1 MSSSGT
7 KRKNIVTNLVSNE
20 FNFVKIGRSK
30 LNSGATVLRNISLP
44 DKEGILATLSD
55 VVSGGGDVTLNTPQT
70 LTNKNLTSATNTFP
84 STLLTT
90 TDAQTVTNKNLTSA
104 TNTFPS
110 TLLSTTG
117 TQTVTNKNLTSAT
130 NTFPSTLVD
139 TSSTQTISAQKTII
153 NPILENPLV
162 TTDAANAP
170 LTSLV
175 LFMES
180 NDIGSTAILT
190 NKNLTSA
197 TNTFPS
203 TLLTTTGTQTV
214 TNKNL
219 TSATNTFPST
229 LLTTTD
235 VQTVTNKNLTSATNT
250 FPSTFATTT
259 ASQVLTNK
267 DLSSSTNTFPNF
279 VKTGVAWPT
288 VQGPGISLVDG
299 TTVSAANQF
308 QGVTLRTGVNT
319 VQDTFSTAGQTNI
332 SDIYFNQR
340 TLASTNVAQ
349 AYTNASTLCIEG
361 PPIAGTNVTLTPANT
376 NSLRVQT
383 GNARLVGLGTPAIPA
398 LAIGSAGNDGIYSSA
413 AGAVNVATAGVL
425 RQTTSSAGL
434 VLAGGLSVTTSGIG
448 GFSGGSG
455 GFSSSGPLVCT
466 GASSVTT
473 CALRPTN
480 NANTGIFGTAAT
492 ALNCAVGGTQILG
505 LTSTGASVT
514 GNLTASGVVNL
525 NGGKRVSTIGTTT
538 LQEVRGSVTISAVIP
553 MGTFYNHG
561 SVLFTG
567 SVSFS
572 STPNMIL
579 TINQESGSGFWDQC
593 SVTTIIRGITSF
605 TIGIRNNSLSSTNGS
620 CTVSYVA
627 WV

>member
-1 MSSSGT
+1 MSIIT
-7 KRKNIVTNLVSNE
+7 QKRKNIVTNLNTSEVDYIR
-20 FNFVKIGRSK
+20 IGRSK
-30 LNSGATVLRNISLP
+30 LNSGASIVRNISLP
-44 DKEGILATLSD
+44 DKDGIIATLAD
-55 VVSGGGDVTLNTPQT
+55 VGGGGGGGDVTLDTPQT

-90 TDAQTVTNKNLTSA
+90 ID
-104 TNTFPS
+104 
-110 TLLSTTG
+110 
-117 TQTVTNKNLTSAT
+117 TQTVTNKNLNSET

-139 TSSTQTISAQKTII
+139 TSSLQTLTGQKTVI

-175 LFMES
+175 LFMQN
-180 NDIGSTAILT
+180 NDIDSSATLT

-203 TLLTTTGTQTV
+203 TLLTTT
-214 TNKNL
+214 
-219 TSATNTFPST
+219 AA
-229 LLTTTD
+229 
-235 VQTVTNKNLTSATNT
+235 QTVTNKNLTSATNT

-279 VKTGVAWPT
+279 VKTGVPWPT

-340 TLASTNVAQ
+340 TLASTNAAQ
-349 AYTNASTLCIEG
+349 AYTNAATLCIEG

-383 GNARLVGLGTPAIPA
+383 GNTRVVGLGTAAIPA

-413 AGAVNVATAGVL
+413 AGSVNVTTAGVL

-434 VLAGGLSVTTSGIG
+434 VLAGGLTVTTSGIG
-448 GFSGGSG
+448 GFFGGSG
-455 GFSSSGPLVCT
+455 GFTSSGPLVCT
-466 GASSVTT
+466 GASAAAT
-473 CALRPTN
+473 CAVRPTN
-480 NANTGIFGTAAT
+480 SSNTGIFGTAST
-492 ALNCAVGGTQILG
+492 ALNCAVGGTQVLG
-505 LTSTGASVT
+505 LTTVGASVT
-514 GNLTASGVVNL
+514 GSLAVSGITTLT
-525 NGGKRVSTIGTTT
+525 GGKKVSTIGTTT

-579 TINQESGSGFWDQC
+579 SINQESGGGFWDQC

-620 CTVSYVA
+620 CTVSYIA

>member
-139 TSSTQTISAQKTII
+139 TSSAQTISAQKTII

-175 LFMES
+175 LFMEN

-203 TLLTTTGTQTV
+203 TLLTTTGT
-214 TNKNL
+214 
-219 TSATNTFPST
+219 
-229 LLTTTD
+229 
-235 VQTVTNKNLTSATNT
+235 QTVTNKNLTSATNT

-340 TLASTNVAQ
+340 TLASTNVSQ

-579 TINQESGSGFWDQC
+579 TINQESGGGFWDQC

>member
-1 MSSSGT
+1 MSIIT
-7 KRKNIVTNLVSNE
+7 QKRKNIVTNLNTSEVDYIR
-20 FNFVKIGRSK
+20 IGRSK
-30 LNSGATVLRNISLP
+30 LNSGASIVRNISLP
-44 DKEGILATLSD
+44 DKDGIIATLAD
-55 VVSGGGDVTLNTPQT
+55 VGGGGGGGDVTLDTPQT

-90 TDAQTVTNKNLTSA
+90 IDTQTVTNKNLNSA

-110 TLLSTTG
+110 TLLTTID
-117 TQTVTNKNLTSAT
+117 TQTVTNKNLNSAT

-139 TSSTQTISAQKTII
+139 TSSLQTLTGQKTVI

-175 LFMES
+175 LFMQN
-180 NDIGSTAILT
+180 NDIDSSATLT

-203 TLLTTTGTQTV
+203 TLLTTT
-214 TNKNL
+214 
-219 TSATNTFPST
+219 AA
-229 LLTTTD
+229 
-235 VQTVTNKNLTSATNT
+235 QTVTNKNLTSATNT

-279 VKTGVAWPT
+279 VKTGVPWPT

-340 TLASTNVAQ
+340 TLASTNAAQ
-349 AYTNASTLCIEG
+349 AYTNAATLCIEG

-383 GNARLVGLGTPAIPA
+383 GNTRVVGLGTAAIPA

-413 AGAVNVATAGVL
+413 AGSVNVTTAGVL

-434 VLAGGLSVTTSGIG
+434 VLAGGLTVTTSGIG
-448 GFSGGSG
+448 GFFGGSG
-455 GFSSSGPLVCT
+455 GFTSSGPLVCT
-466 GASSVTT
+466 GASAAAT
-473 CALRPTN
+473 CAVRPTN
-480 NANTGIFGTAAT
+480 SSNTGIFGTAST
-492 ALNCAVGGTQILG
+492 ALNCAVGGTQVLG
-505 LTSTGASVT
+505 LTTVGASVT
-514 GNLTASGVVNL
+514 GSLAVSGITTLT
-525 NGGKRVSTIGTTT
+525 GGKKVSTIGTTT

-579 TINQESGSGFWDQC
+579 SINQESGGGFWDQC

-620 CTVSYVA
+620 CTVSYIA

>member
-1 MSSSGT
+1 MSIIT
-7 KRKNIVTNLVSNE
+7 QKRKNIVTNLNTSEVDYIR
-20 FNFVKIGRSK
+20 IGRSK
-30 LNSGATVLRNISLP
+30 LNSGASIVRNISLP
-44 DKEGILATLSD
+44 DKDGIIATLAD
-55 VVSGGGDVTLNTPQT
+55 VGGGGGGGDVTLDTPQT

-90 TDAQTVTNKNLTSA
+90 ID
-104 TNTFPS
+104 
-110 TLLSTTG
+110 
-117 TQTVTNKNLTSAT
+117 TQTVTNKNLNSAT

-139 TSSTQTISAQKTII
+139 TSSLQTLTGQKTVI

-175 LFMES
+175 LFMQN
-180 NDIGSTAILT
+180 NDIDSSATLT

-203 TLLTTTGTQTV
+203 TLLTTT
-214 TNKNL
+214 
-219 TSATNTFPST
+219 AA
-229 LLTTTD
+229 
-235 VQTVTNKNLTSATNT
+235 QTVTNKNLTSATNT

-279 VKTGVAWPT
+279 VKTGVPWPT

-340 TLASTNVAQ
+340 TLASTNAAQ
-349 AYTNASTLCIEG
+349 AYTNAATLCIEG

-383 GNARLVGLGTPAIPA
+383 GNTRVVGLGTAAIPA

-413 AGAVNVATAGVL
+413 AGSVNVTTAGVL

-434 VLAGGLSVTTSGIG
+434 VLAGGLTVTTSGIG
-448 GFSGGSG
+448 GFFGGSG
-455 GFSSSGPLVCT
+455 GFTSSGPLVCT
-466 GASSVTT
+466 GASAAAT
-473 CALRPTN
+473 CAVRPTN
-480 NANTGIFGTAAT
+480 SSNTGIFGTAST
-492 ALNCAVGGTQILG
+492 ALNCAVGGTQVLG
-505 LTSTGASVT
+505 LTTVGASVT
-514 GNLTASGVVNL
+514 GSLAVSGITTLT
-525 NGGKRVSTIGTTT
+525 GGKKVSTIGTTT

-579 TINQESGSGFWDQC
+579 SINQESGGGFWDQC

-620 CTVSYVA
+620 CTVSYIA